1 MEMTP
6 LQIASEYRTGKDK
19 SKTIKVLAELN
30 LVSQRTIAQILDEQG
45 EALPGHWKE
54 KLATPLKRPPKER
67 IATAAAACHDKEGA
81 VTPGELAETI
91 VEAVTPED
99 EERIAT
105 PACAPVRNDTAA
117 LSQDES
123 RQAAADTRRD
133 TSSGAA
139 APLRSAPLPPGK
151 PATGSFPHGE
161 SPLGEG
167 RENVGISWAQ
177 FSRLQLLIGRL
188 EGMSPGPPTGIGTFY
203 DDTVRQL
210 ADLADELRPT
220 V

>member
-30 LVSQRTIAQILDEQG
+30 LVTQRTIAQILDEQG
-45 EALPGHWKE
+45 EELPGHWKE

-81 VTPGELAETI
+81 VTPGELAEAI
-91 VEAVTPED
+91 AKAVTPED

-139 APLRSAPLPPGK
+139 APLRSAPLPPG
-151 PATGSFPHGE
+151 
-161 SPLGEG
+161 EG
-167 RENVGISWAQ
+167 RDSAGISWQQ
-177 FSRLQLLIGRL
+177 FSRLQLIIGRL
-188 EGMSPGPPTGIGTFY
+188 EGMSPGPLTGIGTFY

>member
-19 SKTIKVLAELN
+19 TKTIKVLAELN

-45 EALPGHWKE
+45 EELPGHWKE

-91 VEAVTPED
+91 VEAMTPKD

-139 APLRSAPLPPGK
+139 GKGKQSA
-151 PATGSFPHGE
+151 
-161 SPLGEG
+161 
-167 RENVGISWAQ
+167 GISWAQ
-177 FSRLQLLIGRL
+177 YSRLQLLIGRL
-188 EGMSPGPPTGIGTFY
+188 EGMSPGPLTGIGTFY

-210 ADLADELRPT
+210 AYLADELRPT

>member
-30 LVSQRTIAQILDEQG
+30 LVTQRTIAQILDEQG
-45 EALPGHWKE
+45 EELPGHWKE

-67 IATAAAACHDKEGA
+67 IAMAAAACRDKEGA

-91 VEAVTPED
+91 VEAMTPESAAIT
-99 EERIAT
+99 E
-105 PACAPVRNDTAA
+105 PAPSEDGAA
-117 LSQDES
+117 LSLDEI
-123 RQAAADTRRD
+123 RQAAADTRQN

-161 SPLGEG
+161 SPPGEG
-167 RENVGISWAQ
+167 RDSAGISWAQ

-188 EGMSPGPPTGIGTFY
+188 EGMSPGPLTGIGTFY
-203 DDTVRQL
+203 DNTVRQL
-210 ADLADELRPT
+210 ADLAVELRPT